1 MPVEKEVRTKFTTL
15 YIDPIVMKRIKY
27 YTQAADGEVSGLGT
41 IIKDDKGRHI
51 VNKVFLLEQESSAAD
66 TELNPQ
72 SISKLMTDMMGKN
85 EDPASLKFWWH
96 SHAAMGVF
104 WSGTDD
110 TCAETLSKE
119 FAFSLVVNKAGD
131 TRCRLDLYSPFRITF
146 DGVKITEMPQ
156 EDVNLKQECEK
167 EVKEKVKSPGERW
180 NNWRNDEITGLDDY
194 YGGYY
199 GGRRIAAHVS
209 LPNYKSRVK
218 LPDHLVE
225 DIEELQALATRN
237 ASDGGIFCSDTW
249 NEYIHAT
256 LKKVFEKRFEKKAEC
271 SLPGTFDKEV
281 PMCMKCK
288 IAKACAFWT
297 KFFDET
303 EEDAKPELNSYIGN
317 GMKID

>member
-1 MPVEKEVRTKFTTL
+1 MTVEKEVRTKFTTL

-27 YTQAADGEVSGLGT
+27 YTQAADDEVSGLGT

-51 VNKVFLLEQESSAAD
+51 VNRVFLLEQESSAAD
-66 TELNPQ
+66 TELNPE

-131 TRCRLDLYSPFRITF
+131 TRCRLDLYAPFRITF
-146 DGVKITEMPQ
+146 DGVKVTEMPQ

-167 EVKEKVKSPGERW
+167 EVKEKVKSPGDRW
-180 NNWRNDEITGLDDY
+180 NNWRNDEHTGLDDY
-194 YGGYY
+194 YGGSYL
-199 GGRRIAAHVS
+199 GMRRNIVHPITV
-209 LPNYKSRVK
+209 KSRIK
-218 LPDHLVE
+218 LPDHVVD
-225 DIEELQALATRN
+225 DINNLILLASNN
-237 ASDGGIFCSDTW
+237 AQHGGIFSPDTW
-249 NEYIHAT
+249 TEYIHDT
-256 LKKVFEKRFEKKAEC
+256 LKGIFEKRFEKKARC
-271 SLPGTFDKEV
+271 SMPGTFDGEI
-281 PMCMKCK
+281 PMCKSCK
-288 IAKACAFWT
+288 IIKACAFWT

-303 EEDAKPELNSYIGN
+303 EEDAKPELNSYIGD
-317 GMKID
+317 GMKLD